1 MDRDLDDEIA
11 SHLAEAEEEYIQ
23 QGLSPEDAHWAA
35 LRSFGGVTQTKEI
48 HRQVRSFMWLDDL
61 RQDLRYALR
70 TLRRSPGFTMV
81 AVFTLALGIG
91 SNATIFSVVN
101 AVLLEPLPYAEPARL
116 VALKETRPLAGGTTG
131 QRVNVPVSA
140 GSFFDWR
147 KQAPS
152 LEQVAAVVTLDVTYA
167 GGTEP
172 EQIGAAAVSANFLP
186 MLGVA
191 PMLGR
196 NFQPEEERPNAGS
209 VVLLGHGFWQRRF
222 AGDPSAIGQALTL
235 DGRRFTIIGV
245 MPPSFDGAGSAGLT
259 RNAAR

>member
-1 MDRDLDDEIA
+1 
-11 SHLAEAEEEYIQ
+11 
-23 QGLSPEDAHWAA
+23 
-35 LRSFGGVTQTKEI
+35 
-48 HRQVRSFMWLDDL
+48 
-61 RQDLRYALR
+61 
-70 TLRRSPGFTMV
+70 MV

-131 QRVNVPVSA
+131 QRVKVPVSA

-147 KQAPS
+147 KKGPA
-152 LEQVAAVVTLDVTYA
+152 LEQVAAVVALDLSYTA
-167 GGTEP
+167 GTEP

-209 VVLLGHGFWQRRF
+209 VVLLGHGFWKRRF
-222 AGDPSAIGQALTL
+222 AGAPLAL
-235 DGRRFTIIGV
+235 
-245 MPPSFDGAGSAGLT
+245 AQGL
-259 RNAAR
+259 R

>member
-1 MDRDLDDEIA
+1 
-11 SHLAEAEEEYIQ
+11 
-23 QGLSPEDAHWAA
+23 
-35 LRSFGGVTQTKEI
+35 
-48 HRQVRSFMWLDDL
+48 
-61 RQDLRYALR
+61 
-70 TLRRSPGFTMV
+70 MV

-91 SNATIFSVVN
+91 STATIFSVVN

-152 LEQVAAVVTLDVTYA
+152 LEQVAAVVTLELTYT

-196 NFQPEEERPNAGS
+196 NFQPEEERPNAGG

-235 DGRRFTIIGV
+235 DGRPAHDHRRDASIVRRRRVGGPHEKRGT
-245 MPPSFDGAGSAGLT
+245 
-259 RNAAR
+259 

>member
-1 MDRDLDDEIA
+1 MTRLWTLLSRLRALLRSRQMDRDLDDEIA
-11 SHLAEAEEEYIQ
+11 SHLAEAEEEYIR

-48 HRQVRSFMWLDDL
+48 YRQVRSSRWLDDL

-91 SNATIFSVVN
+91 SNATIFSVVS

-116 VALKETRPLAGGTTG
+116 VAVKETRPLAGGTTG

-147 KQAPS
+147 KQAPP
-152 LEQVAAVVTLDVTYA
+152 LEQVAAAVTLDLTYA
-167 GGTEP
+167 GGAEP
-172 EQIGAAAVSANFLP
+172 EQVNAAAVSSNFLP

-196 NFQPEEERPNAGS
+196 NFQPEEERPNAGN
-209 VVLLGHGFWQRRF
+209 VVLLGHGFWQRRL
-222 AGDPSAIGQALTL
+222 AGDPSAI
-235 DGRRFTIIGV
+235 
-245 MPPSFDGAGSAGLT
+245 
-259 RNAAR
+259 